1 MNFAVR
7 RISLTIGFSVVFSC
21 LLLFTQAIADAS
33 DAFTLMYAGDEGG
46 QLGLH
51 GCGTEQVGGLSRRQ
65 TVIQSLREVH
75 AAPLNL
81 HTGNFLDPTDPN
93 SELICQIAL
102 EALSAMHYD
111 AVSYTH
117 LTLPTKRIV

>member
-7 RISLTIGFSVVFSC
+7 RISLTIGFSVVLGC
-21 LLLFTQAIADAS
+21 LLPFTQAIADAS
-33 DAFTLMYAGDEGG
+33 DAFTLIYAGEESG

-75 AAPLNL
+75 SAPLNL
-81 HTGNFLDPTDPN
+81 HTGNFLDPTDPKN
-93 SELICQIAL
+93 E
-102 EALSAMHYD
+102 D
-111 AVSYTH
+111 AFVDVT
-117 LTLPTKRIV
+117 